1 MGIFK
6 YMAGNVPGG
15 SFLGRNFLGV
25 IQQGGVGLFEV
36 VQVAVFL
43 IPLRRLKTA

>member
-15 SFLGRNFLGV
+15 NFLGRNFLGV
-25 IQQGGVGLFEV
+25 IQQGGVGLLEV

>member
-6 YMAGNVPGG
+6 YMAGNIPGG
-15 SFLGRNFLGV
+15 NFLGRNFPGV
-25 IQQGGVGLFEV
+25 IQQGGVGLLEI

-43 IPLRRLKTA
+43 IPLRKLKTA